1 MAGEITCKVGG
12 LEELE
17 RMLTQLAPKEARL
30 ALRRASRQAAVL
42 WQEEMIASAPK
53 DTGFT
58 SEHIRIKART
68 GAGDETSGKIVV
80 SVGPDPQAKR
90 AVESVRGKPLKRPYK
105 YAYVAAL
112 FAEFGR
118 RHQGARPFIAPAFE
132 RKKQDVLDLLA
143 AALKQAID
151 KFRK

>member
-1 MAGEITCKVGG
+1 MAGEITCKVEG

-17 RMLTQLAPKEARL
+17 KMLTQLAPKEARL
-30 ALRRASRQAAVL
+30 ALRRASREAAAL
-42 WQEEMIASAPK
+42 WQEEMIATAPR

-68 GAGDETSGKIVV
+68 GAGDETSGKIIV

-90 AVESVRGKPLKRPYK
+90 AIQSVRGKQLKRPYK

-112 FAEFGR
+112 FAEFGS
-118 RHQGARPFIAPAFE
+118 RHETARPFIAPAFE
-132 RKKQDVLDLLA
+132 ASAGEALDVLAESLWNGLQE
-143 AALKQAID
+143 LEE
-151 KFRK
+151 